1 VFQGQDQSIQHPHLH
16 KSFVRDRELPLS
28 SSLRL
33 AADMLMER
41 LPSQIAVVLLD
52 ARAADLLAPAQS
64 TLEEA

>member
-1 VFQGQDQSIQHPHLH
+1 VAA
-16 KSFVRDRELPLS
+16 REVAFLARALRTALVLLLS
-28 SSLRL
+28 ARL

>member
-1 VFQGQDQSIQHPHLH
+1 VAFLARALRTAL
-16 KSFVRDRELPLS
+16 VLLLS
-28 SSLRL
+28 ARL